1 MTLNQAV
8 RQLKALL
15 GGEVNA
21 HSTEEASQLFLASI
35 HLLCA
40 LKKSQHHLRRVWY
53 DCMILWIPLHIRSR
67 ANLFLCATND
77 SQDNQEC
84 DFPSSDQ
91 IPAIAVVLHE
101 ADLFRGLVRCL
112 HANTQSSDS
121 SNTTMS
127 ESSSNTGML
136 NGQTSLGR
144 KRANSVA
151 DKFPNKSLKT
161 LHSPVPTSRVTNLQ
175 EISRNHNNGNSG
187 RKPTFNNPVLA
198 STILFSAFEYVDH
211 WPVQFV
217 KAYAEDCFGPRVWVD
232 HPHCSLFVANLEL
245 IHTSETEPLSNVELT
260 LSDAARV
267 VEAYRGIDVFVQGT
281 VDEESDAR
289 PQLERSSSNSSR
301 MSANGPIEPHPTAHL
316 VGSREATRTHQL
328 PDLNADRDDGSSSGE
343 EDNDFDKRKKRKR
356 PRENDAQRANTDEP
370 LSQMSSIANFVSS
383 ESIQARYNGSTEGY
397 KRLYPLEQKTIRPQR
412 VRCRFHGENRHSG
425 HEAITM
431 SLADRLR
438 TRSKQNSSLLQCL
451 PAFTSIP
458 GVRSLIASNLEKWLQ
473 SPALAGLARALFAS
487 TVNQMKIVDPPLR
500 EDLDA
505 IDSLIGMHLKA
516 NQVCRSSNQCTPHHQ
531 SVRPNNICRIPV
543 HQLNAHLDNI
553 TSIAMRMPFISV
565 ANQMYS
571 KLLRELIDQANVSVG
586 PNTDQVKMIGAIH
599 RVVPPQVS
607 YEALA
612 EALLMLL
619 VKQKTIKSETKGAAQ
634 SDRHRLVRSLRS
646 TLRALA
652 LHLGSFDGVL
662 LVESLL
668 SFDVS
673 SQSWSVNDEE
683 DKARLMLQCATLSVS
698 PLERQSHLSERDL
711 KSIKVALHACRKLL
725 LTWGCTEY
733 CPHFRPKGQLELS
746 GHFDSALVPRAEEK
760 TPRWLSAIRCILF
773 LEDNE
778 ANIKSFILPGSI
790 TADDEADW
798 DEEMQRIRLCCKHG
812 GDLDDNLVWIVVKS
826 TAISQGLNST
836 MAILLLEHLFEKCSR
851 MRQGLLSVSDPH
863 LVWELYNV
871 VQFSHDDLF
880 ESLRT
885 SDSALVQV
893 DSVERSELPR

>member
-1 MTLNQAV
+1 L
-8 RQLKALL
+8 
-15 GGEVNA
+15 
-21 HSTEEASQLFLASI
+21 
-35 HLLCA
+35 HLL
-40 LKKSQHHLRRVWY
+40 
-53 DCMILWIPLHIRSR
+53 D
-67 ANLFLCATND
+67 TND
-77 SQDNQEC
+77 SQDNPDC

-112 HANTQSSDS
+112 HATTQSSDS
-121 SNTTMS
+121 SNTTTV

-136 NGQTSLGR
+136 NGQSTLGR

-161 LHSPVPTSRVTNLQ
+161 LHSPVPTSRVANLQ
-175 EISRNHNNGNSG
+175 DMARNHNGNCG
-187 RKPTFNNPVLA
+187 RKPTFNIPVLA

-217 KAYAEDCFGPRVWVD
+217 KAYAEDCFGPRLWVD
-232 HPHCSLFVANLEL
+232 HPQCSLFVANLEL
-245 IHTSETEPLSNVELT
+245 VHSSETEQSDSFELT
-260 LSDAARV
+260 LSDAARM
-267 VEAYRGIDVFVQGT
+267 VETYRSIDVFVQGS
-281 VDEESDAR
+281 VDDSSDIR
-289 PQLERSSSNSSR
+289 PRLERSSSNSSG
-301 MSANGPIEPHPTAHL
+301 MSVNDPIEPHPTAFV
-316 VGSREATRTHQL
+316 VGSHEATRDDPEHRHTRQRS
-328 PDLNADRDDGSSSGE
+328 DLNMDRDYGSSSGE
-343 EDNDFDKRKKRKR
+343 EDVDFDKRKKRKR
-356 PRENDAQRANTDEP
+356 PRENDAQRGNNDET
-370 LSQMSSIANFVSS
+370 LSQMSSIANLVSS
-383 ESIQARYNGSTEGY
+383 ESIQATYNGSTECD

-412 VRCRFHGENRHSG
+412 VRCRFQGENRHSG
-425 HEAITM
+425 HEAIVF

-473 SPALAGLARALFAS
+473 SPALAGLARALFTS
-487 TVNQMKIVDPPLR
+487 TVTQMKIVDPPLR

-516 NQVCRSSNQCTPHHQ
+516 NQVWRNSNSCTPHLN
-531 SVRPNNICRIPV
+531 VRPNIICRIPV

-553 TSIAMRMPFISV
+553 TSIAMRMPFVSV

-619 VKQKTIKSETKGAAQ
+619 VKQKTIKCETKGVAQ
-634 SDRHRLVRSLRS
+634 ADRHRLIRSLRS

-698 PLERQSHLSERDL
+698 PFERQSHLSECDL
-711 KSIKVALHACRKLL
+711 KSVKVALHACRKLL
-725 LTWGCTEY
+725 LTWSCTEY

-746 GHFDSALVPRAEEK
+746 GYFDSALAPRTEEK
-760 TPRWLSAIRCILF
+760 TPRWLSAIRCLLF

-778 ANIKSFILPGSI
+778 ENMKSFILPGNF
-790 TADDEADW
+790 TADDDADW

-812 GDLDDNLVWIVVKS
+812 GDVDDNLVWIVLKS
-826 TAISQGLNST
+826 TAIPQGLDSA

-851 MRQGLLSVSDPH
+851 LRQGLLSVSDPH

-893 DSVERSELPR
+893 DSVERSEFPR